1 MRGPRFR
8 QVLVLL
14 MLAALPA
21 LAAAAKPRAPRAA
34 PSFQLPARTGTA
46 SLDSL
51 RGQVVLVDFWASW
64 CVPCR
69 RSFPWMD
76 SLLARYGGK
85 GFSIVAINLDKERAA
100 ADQFLTDHAAAFAI
114 AYDPAGK
121 TAEAYGV
128 TAMPMSFLIAKDGTI
143 VHTHVGYDPKKT
155 ASIEAMIAEQLKR

>member
-1 MRGPRFR
+1 MLAF
-8 QVLVLL
+8 LL
-14 MLAALPA
+14 AAALPS
-21 LAAAAKPRAPRAA
+21 LAGAAKAPVAKSA
-34 PSFQLPARTGTA
+34 PAFHLPSRSGTA

-76 SLLARYGGK
+76 SLMARYGGE

-100 ADQFLTDHAAAFAI
+100 ADRFLTEHAAAFTV
-114 AYDPAGK
+114 AYDPDGK
-121 TAEAYGV
+121 SAEAYGV

-143 VHTHVGYDPKKT
+143 VHQHVGYDPKKSS
-155 ASIEAMIAEQLKR
+155 AIEALIARQLKR